1 MAARA
6 VLEVFTGDESQDV
19 LGDDLFF
26 ASVEEI
32 T

>member
-1 MAARA
+1 MVAHA
-6 VLEVFTGDESQDV
+6 VLEVFTGDGSQDV